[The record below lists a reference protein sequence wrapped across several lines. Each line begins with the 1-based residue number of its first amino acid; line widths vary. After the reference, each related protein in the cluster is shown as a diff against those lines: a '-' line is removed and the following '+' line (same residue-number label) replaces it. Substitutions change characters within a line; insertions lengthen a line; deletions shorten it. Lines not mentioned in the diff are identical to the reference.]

1 MKKLICI
8 LFIITPLYLF
18 SQYNYK
24 FTEWD
29 SAILKKAN
37 TCAQSSYMTK
47 TEKEIVWLCNLAR
60 TDGNLFIETFLAQYL
75 KTNSADDSYLESL
88 VADLK
93 PVKNLPLFKPDK
105 ELFLVAK
112 GHATKSGKTGH
123 VGHKDFNTRMEPLLK
138 RFSAV
143 AENCDYGNSSAL
155 EIVLSL
161 LIDEDVPSLGH
172 RKNIL
177 NIAYT
182 FVGVSIQNHS
192 IYGVNCVMDFAG
204 E

>member
-18 SQYNYK
+18 SQYNYQ
-24 FTEWD
+24 FTEWENE
-29 SAILKKAN
+29 ILKKAN
-37 TCAQSSYMTK
+37 TCEQCSYMTN
-47 TEKEIVWLCNLAR
+47 TEKEVVWLCNLAR
-60 TDGNLFIETFLAQYL
+60 TDGSLFIKTFLAQYL
-75 KTNSADDSYLESL
+75 ETNSAEDSYLESL
-88 VADLK
+88 VTDLK
-93 PVKNLPLFKPDK
+93 AVNNLPLLMPDK

-123 VGHKDFNTRMEPLLK
+123 VGHKYFNTRMEPLLK

-177 NIAYT
+177 NKAYT
-182 FVGVSIQNHS
+182 FVGVSIQDHS
-192 IYGVNCVMDFAG
+192 IYGKNCVMDFAG